1 MTAVD
6 QSGRTVAAGETYL
19 LAGIVRRIEAANR
32 VAIVTGSGERRALL
46 RVDPA
51 QLLRVDDLIVSDGSR
66 SFSQAPL
73 VNDSPKADGSAAN
86 KLYVDTEIAAVVDAV
101 SALFQPIDATLTA
114 LAGLTTTA
122 DRVPYFTA
130 TDTAAVA
137 TLTSFGRSLIDDAN
151 AAAARTTLGLTSIA
165 TLAGGAKGDL
175 AYFNGTSW
183 SVLPIGTAG
192 QVLTVSA
199 SLDLEWV

>member
-165 TLAGGAKGDL
+165 TLAGAAKGDL

-183 SVLPIGTAG
+183 SVLPIGTVG

>member
-86 KLYVDTEIAAVVDAV
+86 KLYVDTEIAAVVDTV

-165 TLAGGAKGDL
+165 TLAGAAKGDL

-183 SVLPIGTAG
+183 SVLPIGTVG